1 MFNQTVRSWIE
12 ESSWDT
18 VGMAI
23 YLKDDDK
30 FVNQDITYSDAYRLG
45 LSKEISDFKWVP
57 YWVHVREENPGCKPH
72 SGPLSL

>member
-45 LSKEISDFKWVP
+45 HF
-57 YWVHVREENPGCKPH
+57 
-72 SGPLSL
+72 